1 MLIAF
6 WHRPVLIVCNL
17 SAHSKASGRVPFF
30 CADSYSPIRG
40 KKIEGA
46 RIFFVLRSCLYRR
59 GERMDDIYKRN
70 VENIYRICFMYLKNP
85 ADAEDAVQS
94 TFLKLLKS
102 DIAFADT
109 EHEKAWLIVTARN
122 HCKDVLKSWWRT
134 RKAELPNLP
143 EAGMDDSFGHSGEVL
158 ERLLSLPDKYK
169 IVLYLYYFE
178 EYSVKEIAGMLKR
191 KESTIQTQLA
201 KGRKL
206 MKVSLGG
213 YYGNESY

>member
-1 MLIAF
+1 
-6 WHRPVLIVCNL
+6 
-17 SAHSKASGRVPFF
+17 
-30 CADSYSPIRG
+30 
-40 KKIEGA
+40 
-46 RIFFVLRSCLYRR
+46 
-59 GERMDDIYKRN
+59 MDDIYKRN